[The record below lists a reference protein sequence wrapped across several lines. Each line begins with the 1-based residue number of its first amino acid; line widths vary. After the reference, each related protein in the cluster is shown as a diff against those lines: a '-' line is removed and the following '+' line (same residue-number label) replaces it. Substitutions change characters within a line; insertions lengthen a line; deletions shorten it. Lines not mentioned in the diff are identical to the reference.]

1 MIDPAFRSRAEAAL
15 ATVEQENGVRIL
27 LAIESGSRAWGFPS
41 RDSDYDVRFIFVR
54 PLSAY
59 LSIVPPR
66 DVIERPIDA
75 ELDLGGWDLRKAL
88 GLMVRSNAVVL
99 EWLASPVVYQSEP
112 AAVLALNNLAR
123 GAAHPPALA
132 YHYDRLARGAWSAGE
147 ADIRLKSY
155 FYALRPALALLWLRD
170 RGTAPPMDLPAL
182 LAGVA
187 VPETVEQAIRT
198 LLPRKA
204 MAAEADTVPR
214 HPALE
219 RFLAD
224 VLAQPATRPAA
235 WDREPARIAAD
246 ALFRTFVL
254 PG

>member
-15 ATVEQENGVRIL
+15 ATVEQEDGVRIL

-132 YHYDRLARGAWSAGE
+132 YHYDPPCRATPPWSASWRMFLLNQRHV
-147 ADIRLKSY
+147 RLH
-155 FYALRPALALLWLRD
+155 
-170 RGTAPPMDLPAL
+170 GTVSRHASQPTPCSGHLSFPVNRAPPRPSAW
-182 LAGVA
+182 
-187 VPETVEQAIRT
+187 IS
-198 LLPRKA
+198 
-204 MAAEADTVPR
+204 AA
-214 HPALE
+214 HPA
-219 RFLAD
+219 
-224 VLAQPATRPAA
+224 
-235 WDREPARIAAD
+235 ARC
-246 ALFRTFVL
+246 ALT
-254 PG
+254 PGPWSAMWRARQGGHRSV